1 MYLFM
6 LFMLEAIMCSALERL
21 LFPYAF
27 SALGILSR
35 VLSDDDWDVAW
46 TWLGYN
52 AVRDYIRVG
61 VSWLAP
67 FLLFVVVPLLLCVSA
82 WGLASLTL
90 SALRILLWGPRRMW
104 QRTRDCRNRLRR
116 LLVFKFRRLTHT
128 LGIVRRPTHGEYFDQ
143 AMRLATVA
151 HAQLRII
158 VGQQWTPAYQ
168 RLTDEALDAMW
179 SNVDHIQKRTQGLVD
194 EECVYYFEPIKALL
208 DECLTSPGK
217 VPATPEILAAIE
229 YAKERERFT
238 QGLRNTSQH
247 WAIYAGHLS
256 IYPLEDYMRL
266 LADRVSFEA
275 GELAFAAASHPRLGG
290 ESPAHGLSADLV
302 ERVLAHAFP
311 PLA

>member
-1 MYLFM
+1 MYLF
-6 LFMLEAIMCSALERL
+6 LLEAIMCSALERL

-46 TWLGYN
+46 TWLGHH
-52 AVRDYIRVG
+52 AVKVYIRVG

-67 FLLFVVVPLLLCVSA
+67 FLLFGVVPLLLCVSA
-82 WGLASLTL
+82 LGLGSLTL
-90 SALRILLWGPRRMW
+90 NALRILRWGPRRIW
-104 QRTRDCRNRLRR
+104 QRTRDRRNRLRCF
-116 LLVFKFRRLTHT
+116 LVFKFRRLAHT

-143 AMRLATVA
+143 AMRLATMA
-151 HAQLRII
+151 NAQLRII
-158 VGQQWTPAYQ
+158 SAQQWTPAHQ
-168 RLTDEALDAMW
+168 RLADEEFDAMW
-179 SNVDHIQKRTQGLVD
+179 SNVYHIQKGTQGLVD
-194 EECVYYFEPIKALL
+194 EERIYHFEPIKALL

-217 VPATPEILAAIE
+217 IPATPEIMAAIE

-238 QGLRNTSQH
+238 QGLRNVGQH

>member
-21 LFPYAF
+21 LFPYTF

-46 TWLGYN
+46 TWLGYH
-52 AVRDYIRVG
+52 ALKVYIRVG

-90 SALRILLWGPRRMW
+90 SALRILRRMW
-104 QRTRDCRNRLRR
+104 QRTRDRRNRLRR

-256 IYPLEDYMRL
+256 IFPLEDYMRL
-266 LADRVSFEA
+266 LTDRVSFEA